1 MTFKL
6 GAKVMQTVNDYD
18 KNVFNG
24 EIGYITEINERYEG
38 KKKEDDDVQDMP
50 EVIVGRLFHGV
61 SPVMISWSAE
71 SPHALLL

>member
-6 GAKVMQTVNDYD
+6 GAKVMQTVKDYE

-38 KKKEDDDVQDMP
+38 
-50 EVIVGRLFHGV
+50 
-61 SPVMISWSAE
+61 
-71 SPHALLL
+71 